1 VFLYHKDILL
11 YKRILI
17 IGGTMYNKE
26 HLNHNTNTNT
36 YLSRIARKLFANK
49 FAAIVV
55 TLFITSTS
63 SHAYTK
69 LAKTAG
75 LSPKTMKQ
83 IVKKVVKVESTTGS
97 YHAHNKKSGAYGRYQ
112 IMPRTAKAY
121 AKKLHIPY
129 SKWKQPKNQDRIFE
143 AIMADNIRSLKRNG
157 LKVNAFSIY
166 GTHQQGAGGF
176 KAIMKNKKLS
186 KKLERNLRHNLPKRL
201 SRVPRHKLKLAWVNY
216 WKKKFT

>member
-1 VFLYHKDILL
+1 
-11 YKRILI
+11 
-17 IGGTMYNKE
+17 MYQ
-26 HLNHNTNTNT
+26 NT
-36 YLSRIARKLFANK
+36 YRQSNTFLSKLSKQLITNRLFAV
-49 FAAIVV
+49 VV
-55 TLFITSTS
+55 TLFIATTS
-63 SHAYTK
+63 SNAYAK

-75 LSPKTMKQ
+75 LKPATMKQ
-83 IVKKVVKVESTTGS
+83 IVKKVVKIESTTGN
-97 YHAHNKKSGAYGRYQ
+97 YHAHNRKSGAYGRYQ
-112 IMPRTAKAY
+112 IMPKTARAY

-129 SKWKQPKNQDRIFE
+129 SQWKKPKNQDRIFE

-201 SRVPRHKLKLAWVNY
+201 SRVHRSKLKLVWMRY
-216 WKKKFT
+216 WKKKLA

>member
-1 VFLYHKDILL
+1 MNITRQTHSKTL
-11 YKRILI
+11 
-17 IGGTMYNKE
+17 
-26 HLNHNTNTNT
+26 
-36 YLSRIARKLFANK
+36 LSRLTTKLFTNK
-49 FAAIVV
+49 FYALLATFVL
-55 TLFITSTS
+55 TTTS
-63 SHAYTK
+63 SHAYAK

-75 LSPKTMKQ
+75 MKPETMRQ

-97 YHAHNKKSGAYGRYQ
+97 YHARNRKSGAYGRYQ
-112 IMPRTAKAY
+112 IMPKTARAY

-129 SKWKQPKNQDRIFE
+129 SKWKQPRNQDRIFE

-176 KAIMKNKKLS
+176 NAIMKNKKLS
-186 KKLERNLRHNLPKRL
+186 KNLERNLRHNLPRKL

-216 WKKKFT
+216 WKKKFS

>member
-1 VFLYHKDILL
+1 
-11 YKRILI
+11 
-17 IGGTMYNKE
+17 
-26 HLNHNTNTNT
+26 
-36 YLSRIARKLFANK
+36 
-49 FAAIVV
+49 V
-55 TLFITSTS
+55 TLFITTTS
-63 SHAYTK
+63 SDAYAK

-75 LSPKTMKQ
+75 LKPSTMKQ

-97 YHAHNKKSGAYGRYQ
+97 YHAHNRKSGAYGRYQ
-112 IMPRTAKAY
+112 IMPKTARAY

-176 KAIMKNKKLS
+176 RAIMKSKKLS
-186 KKLERNLRHNLPKRL
+186 KQLERNLRHNLPKKL
-201 SRVPRHKLKLAWVNY
+201 SRVHRSKLKQVWMRY
-216 WKKKFT
+216 WKKKFA